1 MSEENAAYLDHP
13 TLLQVIE
20 TFLTGKRNFTDP
32 FRPNTVRNYRSD
44 LQSIATELDQKGK
57 SLLDATTEEVLAVLP
72 SNDTTD
78 AQRRATSAVR
88 SFFKFCRRNEIKHN
102 ATIPAVQKRPYT
114 SLYTPQQHIDDVL
127 ARISPDGATSLRD
140 TAILCLT
147 YGMGMKPGELL
158 TLTGQQLGPI
168 KTPRTVSLNG
178 TWLLYNYFASGTLTN
193 PNPEPRIIPV
203 QPTYAKGYE
212 DFIATIR
219 VPNDRLFCTSE
230 GDRKPFRGTK
240 GLQRI
245 IDKYVQTDSKKWK
258 TDDNSKTLRNGYVV
272 LLKEADATYQDIS
285 QATGLTEESAI
296 FALNKKYRST
306 ARTE

>member
-1 MSEENAAYLDHP
+1 MSEDLEGKP
-13 TLLQVIE
+13 EVRTQLQFIE
-20 TFLTGKRNFTDP
+20 SFLTEGRSEKAVFSV
-32 FRPNTVRNYRSD
+32 NTKRNYRTD
-44 LQSIATELDQKGK
+44 LRGIAEKLARAGK
-57 SLLDATTEEVLAVLP
+57 DLLTASEEEILTVLALN
-72 SNDTTD
+72 S
-78 AQRRATSAVR
+78 ARAARRRASCAIR
-88 SFFKFCRRNEIKHN
+88 SFFEYCREKDMHPKANIK
-102 ATIPAVQKRPYT
+102 PARKEPSS
-114 SLYTPQQHIDDVL
+114 SLYTPQQHFDDVL